1 VLEFP
6 AQGDAPAVEERTVWQ
21 RTFGLV
27 PVGSSLLLSDSEGRL
42 ALADNQGD
50 TARRLGL
57 TLDRTVRIR
66 RA

>member
-6 AQGDAPAVEERTVWQ
+6 AQRDAPAIEERTIWQ

-27 PVGSSLLLSDSEGRL
+27 PVGSSLLLADSEGRL

-50 TARRLGL
+50 AARRLGL
-57 TLDRTVRIR
+57 TLDRPVRIR